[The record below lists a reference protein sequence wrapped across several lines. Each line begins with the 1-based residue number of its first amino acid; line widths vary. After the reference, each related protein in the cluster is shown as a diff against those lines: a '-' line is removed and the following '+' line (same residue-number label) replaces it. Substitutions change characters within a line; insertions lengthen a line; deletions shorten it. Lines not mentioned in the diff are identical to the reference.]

1 MPTFT
6 LSCGPVQSMVQNQV
20 YALPPTKALLYCE
33 VAAATFEMSNVVAMV
48 PATAVTL
55 DANEQIEV
63 AGGFIRLTSAG
74 PANVVLKRA

>member
-20 YALPPTKALLYCE
+20 YALPPTRALLYSE
-33 VAAATFEMSNVVAMV
+33 VAAATFEQSNTVGFAL
-48 PATAVTL
+48 ATALTP

-74 PANVVLKRA
+74 PVNVVLKRM

>member
-20 YALPPTKALLYCE
+20 YALPPSRALLFCD
-33 VAAATFEMSNVVAMV
+33 VAAATFEQSNVLAFSPAVALT
-48 PATAVTL
+48 P

-74 PANVVLKRA
+74 PVNVTLKRY